1 MQFNQQPFQSQ
12 IDTAFFFAGGS
23 RREIVDAI
31 KTALIEGVPLITL
44 TGTEGSGKS
53 MVCRMVEQELQEG
66 LLPLYLDRTVESFDE
81 LVGNIA
87 STVGIEEDEK
97 QADSKALL
105 AQVVDILVQEDRRLV
120 IILDKAEKIFLATLE
135 RIRRILDQVNT
146 EDTLIQLL
154 FSGQPL
160 FSLNFK
166 QLSIVSFK
174 ETQEKH
180 FNLDP
185 LDFDATCRY
194 LNHCMDLAT
203 GEEKDFFTPEIAE
216 KITLTARGN
225 FRLTNQL
232 ADQYLKTG
240 KIVDLTE
247 IYAVI
252 DGEEPVE
259 AGDKEALRSMVSTGL
274 ANVDLDF
281 LKVPKIKP
289 RWYFLGGAVVV
300 ALFLIFLYS
309 GSSDEEVE
317 VDSESTKVPELLLKK
332 VEPETPPPLQIKEEK
347 AEQVV
352 KKPETSKIQ
361 EKSESAAFNEE
372 KPGEKKTKPDD
383 SMVITKKAVAPKLTR
398 PIEET
403 RPEKVPEPQTQVHP
417 EVLPKSEGIE
427 VVTKVDVAPIVT
439 KPVEETKPEKVPEP
453 QTQRH
458 PEVMPKSEEIKVV
471 TKVDVAPKVTR
482 PVEETKPEK
491 VPEPQIQPE
500 PETTSKPVTPVAKQA
515 SSEPDTTIIT
525 PTQAEPVIVAEIKE
539 EVENT
544 GSVKPLEKGVNQQDA
559 VSSEEKR
566 VDTAKIQQEPKKVE
580 ERAEAEQ
587 EQSRDAIVADQKKQI
602 KQMAVPTVVTLQ
614 NDKKKQPI
622 VTTADNETI
631 ETKPPQVAVKET
643 NPEPEPEA
651 IQKKSIPILAEEQV
665 EPLVAPQVINQQP
678 EEQNIQAGS
687 AVRGNQLYSE
697 RLAAGARWLVGSGR
711 GKHTVQLMVLAS
723 DDSEQNLKEM
733 LGADGFQRIRN
744 QLYIMRRVGSPPTV
758 MLFFGEYGS
767 EADAQ
772 QAQNSLP
779 GFLQNLS
786 PYSLS
791 IEDAVK
797 KAKGGE

>member
-1 MQFNQQPFQSQ
+1 MYREQMQFNQQPFQSQ

-53 MVCRMVEQELQEG
+53 MVCRMVEQELHEG

-97 QADSKALL
+97 QPDSKALL

-203 GEEKDFFTPEIAE
+203 GEEKDFFTPETAE

-252 DGEEPVE
+252 DDEDSVE

-300 ALFLIFLYS
+300 VVFLIFLYS

-347 AEQVV
+347 VEQVV
-352 KKPETSKIQ
+352 KKPETPKIQ
-361 EKSESAAFNEE
+361 EESESTAVNEE
-372 KPGEKKTKPDD
+372 KSGEIQTKSDK
-383 SMVITKKAVAPKLTR
+383 STVVTKKAVAPKVTR
-398 PIEET
+398 PI
-403 RPEKVPEPQTQVHP
+403 
-417 EVLPKSEGIE
+417 
-427 VVTKVDVAPIVT
+427 
-439 KPVEETKPEKVPEP
+439 EETKPEKVSKP
-453 QTQRH
+453 QTQLQ
-458 PEVMPKSEEIKVV
+458 PEVMPKSEESKVL
-471 TKVDVAPKVTR
+471 TKVDVAPIITR

-500 PETTSKPVTPVAKQA
+500 PEITSKPVNPVTKQA
-515 SSEPDTTIIT
+515 ASEPDTTIIA
-525 PTQAEPVIVAEIKE
+525 PKQAEPVIVAEIKE

-544 GSVKPLEKGVNQQDA
+544 DNVKPPEKVVNQQTA
-559 VSSEEKR
+559 VSSEELVFEEKR

-580 ERAEAEQ
+580 KRAEAEQ
-587 EQSRDAIVADQKKQI
+587 EQSRDAIVAEQMKQKKQAA
-602 KQMAVPTVVTLQ
+602 MPTVVTLK

-622 VTTADNETI
+622 ESVSDNETI

-643 NPEPEPEA
+643 KPEPEPEP
-651 IQKKSIPILAEEQV
+651 IQKKSLPILAEEQV
-665 EPLVAPQVINQQP
+665 EPLVVPQVINQRF
-678 EEQNIQAGS
+678 EEQKIQAGS

-767 EADAQ
+767 QPDAQ

-779 GFLQNLS
+779 DFLQNLN